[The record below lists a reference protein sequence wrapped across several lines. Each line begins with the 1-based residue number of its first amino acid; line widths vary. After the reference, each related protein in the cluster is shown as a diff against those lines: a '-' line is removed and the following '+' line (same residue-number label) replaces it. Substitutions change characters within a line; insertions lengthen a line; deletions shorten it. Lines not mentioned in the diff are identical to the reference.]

1 MDWFTEQVA
10 QYARCYPI
18 KGIALST
25 HGATFVGVGKDG
37 KPSMPCVYYTHE
49 PGDAFHA
56 RFYARFGSLEVLQE
70 ETGFQYF
77 CLGTPVKTAI
87 FLGGQEFKAWSCLL
101 MNMHGQQELPRFDLY
116 SVPFPAH

>member
-37 KPSMPCVYYTHE
+37 KPLMPCVYYTHE

-56 RFYARFGSLEVLQE
+56 CFYAQFGSPEVLQE
-70 ETGFQYF
+70 ETG
-77 CLGTPVKTAI
+77 TPA
-87 FLGGQEFKAWSCLL
+87 FKALINTGKEICFAKEQYPEGFKHTIHLL
-101 MNMHGQQELPRFDLY
+101 QYPPPILGIPIFR
-116 SVPFPAH
+116 